1 MKQLVIVLKKILVLS
16 DSHAGLGFMRSCISR
31 VKPDMVIH
39 LGDYYD
45 DGQTMA
51 EEFFHIPFYQVPGN
65 CDRFRCP
72 PWVSEVLVPSVFG
85 VRLFMSHGHRQGVKS
100 GIDRLLADARASG
113 AAAVLY
119 GHTHRA
125 DCHREADGLWVLNPG
140 SSGSYGGTAGLIEIS
155 EGAIVNARLLDM
167 LDLKQFD

>member
-1 MKQLVIVLKKILVLS
+1 MIVLKKILVLS

-31 VKPDMVIH
+31 VKPDAVIH

-72 PWVSEVLVPSVFG
+72 PWVSEVLSTPVFG
-85 VRLFMSHGHRQGVKS
+85 VRMFMSHGHRQGVKS
-100 GIDRLLADARASG
+100 GIGRFVADARASG
-113 AAAVLY
+113 AAAALY
-119 GHTHRA
+119 GHTHIA
-125 DCHREADGLWVLNPG
+125 DCHREEDGMWVMNPG
-140 SSGSYGGTAGLIEIS
+140 SSGSYGGTAGLIEVE
-155 EGAIVNARLLDM
+155 EGVIVSMRLLDM
-167 LDLKQFD
+167 LDLKAFD